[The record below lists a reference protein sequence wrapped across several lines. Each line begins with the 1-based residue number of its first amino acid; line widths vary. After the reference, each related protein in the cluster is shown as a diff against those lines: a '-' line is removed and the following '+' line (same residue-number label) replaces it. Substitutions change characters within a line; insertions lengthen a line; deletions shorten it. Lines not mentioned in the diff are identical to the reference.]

1 MNAGARPQRGRPRD
15 PSIDAQ
21 VLKAT
26 LELVI
31 EGGLAQATMERVA
44 SRAGVS
50 KVTVYRRWSTKEALI
65 AAALE
70 SGRDAVATPD
80 WADDESRPVGE
91 LINNLVGS
99 WAARLVEPGFAALV
113 SQMIAARNDHPDLT
127 RVWWDTYA
135 EPRRTAARQ
144 VMERA
149 QRDKSLRADVDLEV
163 AMDMMA
169 GAITYQLLL
178 RPVPL
183 TAAEAE
189 TYLRSVFIAAGF
201 TLVDAAG
208 TKRTRKRKSR

>member
-1 MNAGARPQRGRPRD
+1 MTADNGPQRGRPRD
-15 PSIDAQ
+15 PRIDAQ
-21 VLKAT
+21 VLTAT
-26 LELVI
+26 LELIV
-31 EGGLAQATMERVA
+31 EGGLAHATMERVA

-50 KVTVYRRWSTKEALI
+50 KVTVYRRWPTKEALI

-70 SGRDAVATPD
+70 SGRDAIATPD

-91 LINNLVGS
+91 LINDLVGS
-99 WAARLVEPGFAALV
+99 WAERLVEPGFAALV

-135 EPRRTAARQ
+135 EPRRQSARI

-149 QRDKSLRADVDLEV
+149 QRDGTMRADVDLEI

-178 RPVPL
+178 HPGTL
-183 TAAEAE
+183 TANETEA
-189 TYLRSVFIAAGF
+189 YLRSVFTAAGF
-201 TLVDAAG
+201 TLDG
-208 TKRTRKRKSR
+208 PIGPKPTRKRKKT